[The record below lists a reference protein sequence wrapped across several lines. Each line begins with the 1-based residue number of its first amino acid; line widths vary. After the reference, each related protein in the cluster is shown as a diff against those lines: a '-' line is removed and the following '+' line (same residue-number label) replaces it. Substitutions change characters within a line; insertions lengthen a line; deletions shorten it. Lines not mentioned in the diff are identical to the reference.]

1 MLTFG
6 SGCFV
11 TASRTL
17 PCMYTVF
24 CEGLAAGLSS
34 FRGEI
39 AYFGIF
45 RRIKADTVTFL
56 SHRVIFP
63 EERPKDCTLCGNISR
78 LCGLHI
84 RDLIHEPGRST
95 CQLSAAHST
104 AASEN
109 DTYDSNP
116 STSQSNCPSLRL
128 SVLIWPA
135 QFTSETPAAH
145 SSTVRSISRAKS
157 WRCLISAGMTS
168 RIRGEAPGPIA
179 SITLWVKRGL

>member
-1 MLTFG
+1 VAVLSPRPKLCRACTRSFVG
-6 SGCFV
+6 SQRPDPKP
-11 TASRTL
+11 SREL
-17 PCMYTVF
+17 
-24 CEGLAAGLSS
+24 
-34 FRGEI
+34 

-45 RRIKADTVTFL
+45 RRIKADAIAFL
-56 SHRVIFP
+56 TDRVILP
-63 EERPKDCTLCGNISR
+63 EERPKDCTLCGNIGR
-78 LCGLHI
+78 LCSFHI
-84 RDLIHEPGRST
+84 RDLVHEPGRSMR
-95 CQLSAAHST
+95 QRSAAHST
-104 AASEN
+104 TASEN
-109 DTYDSNP
+109 GTYDSNP

-168 RIRGEAPGPIA
+168 RMRGEAPGPIA